1 MNRKEATEGAE
12 CPLCAVLTAL
22 TCESFQ
28 TRASQ
33 LSAGTG
39 SDLGDL
45 SQGFRDSYPSSTHL
59 PVGTVLARDGK
70 VCHLDSSV
78 RVIAL

>member
-1 MNRKEATEGAE
+1 MYLAAE
-12 CPLCAVLTAL
+12 RPQCAVLTAL

-45 SQGFRDSYPSSTHL
+45 SQGFRNPI
-59 PVGTVLARDGK
+59 PLALICLREQCWPEPK
-70 VCHLDSSV
+70 RYVTWTAVSV
-78 RVIAL
+78 SLALS